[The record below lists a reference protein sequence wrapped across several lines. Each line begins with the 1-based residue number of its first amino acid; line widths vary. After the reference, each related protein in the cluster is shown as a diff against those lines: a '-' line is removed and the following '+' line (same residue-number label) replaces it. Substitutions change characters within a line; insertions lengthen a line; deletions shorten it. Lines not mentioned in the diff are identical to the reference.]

1 MSEPVQPDHRL
12 DDDAGPLE
20 EPAGDWFVNR
30 QRQLDIFW
38 KWANSIPS
46 AGRNSL
52 ALIGLR
58 RTGKTAILHKTF
70 NRLFHEQSQVL
81 PVYITFGEYLHR
93 PEPIN
98 AYEFV
103 KTFLGSYVTSYL
115 AFRYRL
121 PHLFQEETEFAYLE
135 ELGNQYQDEM
145 LRYLFKRYQSA
156 RFGKLS
162 DANQLVRWAA
172 SVPSGFARMYKLRT
186 AVFIDEFQVLT
197 RVYNPDSNTYH
208 SVANGFQRAAE
219 SNIAPMLV
227 SGSSVSMMV
236 SDALGGALSGRF
248 RYLYLQPL
256 SAEHTIDM
264 AFRLAQHFGLPMT
277 KELTV
282 ALWETTRG
290 YPYSVEAIMNSLSP
304 ARTRLPDVDAL
315 SEIVLFELTHHESAL
330 WEHYENEYGKYVRQL
345 NGDQTTRKILYWIAN
360 HPGQVIRPD
369 TVAEVFG
376 LSWEGVQ
383 EALEKLYRLDV
394 IQRASVMT
402 YEGPNDPLL
411 REFLK
416 YEHTTYVEEVPVAEA
431 VAALRQQLNAKQGEI
446 NRQVG
451 HFTEIIVAGVLNNY
465 DDRTVAG
472 NAYFG
477 TDTQVTLSR
486 MEKVVRRKGV
496 MKKGDLHKI
505 DVLGEYR
512 LYTGKNGNADLGAW
526 LVSVRYRERK
536 MGVSEVTKFIQQC
549 EALQADKQYG
559 EIIRWYVSKAGFT
572 EAAQAQMK
580 SAGIYYSDLTQFND
594 LAGLFGLLPLAV

>member
-1 MSEPVQPDHRL
+1 MAVWYNGAEST
-12 DDDAGPLE
+12 
-20 EPAGDWFVNR
+20 
-30 QRQLDIFW
+30 LDIFW
-38 KWANSIPS
+38 KWANNIPS

-98 AYEFV
+98 GYQFAE
-103 KTFLGSYVTSYL
+103 TFIGRYASSYL

-121 PHLFQEETEFAYLE
+121 PHLLQREVNLAYLE
-135 ELGNQYQDEM
+135 ELANQYQDGM
-145 LRYLFKRYQSA
+145 VLDLFKHYQSA

-162 DANQLVRWAA
+162 SVHQLMKWAVN
-172 SVPSGFARMYKLRT
+172 VPSGYARMYKLHT
-186 AVFIDEFQVLT
+186 AVFIDKFQVLT
-197 RVYNPDSNTYH
+197 RVYDPDSNGYNNIA
-208 SVANGFQRAAE
+208 SAFQRPSE
-219 SNIAPMLV
+219 SNIAPMVV
-227 SGSSVSMMV
+227 SGSSVSMMM

-277 KELTV
+277 KELAV

-304 ARTRLPDVDAL
+304 ARERLPDVDAL

-383 EALEKLYRLDV
+383 AALEKLYRPDV

-411 REFLK
+411 CEFLK

-477 TDTQVTLSR
+477 TDAQVTLSR
-486 MEKVVRRKGV
+486 MEKVVRREGV
-496 MKKGDLHKI
+496 MKKGDLHEI

-526 LVSVRYRERK
+526 LVSVRYREQR
-536 MGVSEVTKFIQQC
+536 MDEADVAKFIQEC
-549 EALQADKQYG
+549 EALQADRQYG
-559 EIIRWYVSKAGFT
+559 EINRWYVSKAGFT

-580 SAGIYYSDLTQFND
+580 SAGIYYSDLAQFND
-594 LAGLFGLLPLAV
+594 LAGLFGLLPLAL